1 MPSIPF
7 IAKPILTTR
16 DAIASHVRWKI
27 TLLMAARMREPLSER
42 ATHSIEH
49 PNHCSI
55 RRWLLSQ
62 YTLHMRQTP
71 EYQAVLRA
79 HDHFHR
85 EMLKVAALIND
96 GDYTAAETHLNSS
109 QSFQG
114 ASNSLAGAIM
124 ALDRL
129 TPPKQALRSKAS

>member
-1 MPSIPF
+1 MSSIPF

-27 TLLMAARMREPLSER
+27 TLLMAARMREPLTES
-42 ATHSIEH
+42 ATHSICH
-49 PNHCSI
+49 PDECGI

-62 YTLHMRQTP
+62 YALHLRQTP
-71 EYQAVLRA
+71 EYLAVLRA
-79 HDHFHR
+79 HEQFHR
-85 EMLKVAALIND
+85 EMLAIAALIEAGEFD
-96 GDYTAAETHLNSS
+96 AAETHLNSS
-109 QSFQG
+109 QTFQD

-129 TPPKQALRSKAS
+129 TLTSKAS

>member
-1 MPSIPF
+1 MSSIPF

-27 TLLMAARMREPLSER
+27 TLLMAARMREPLSDR

-49 PNHCSI
+49 PDECAI

-62 YTLHMRQTP
+62 YTLHLRQTP
-71 EYQAVLRA
+71 EYLVVLHA
-79 HDHFHR
+79 HEHFHR
-85 EMLKVAALIND
+85 EMLRVAALINA
-96 GDYTAAETHLNSS
+96 GDFDAAERQLNSS
-109 QSFQG
+109 EAFLT

-129 TPPKQALRSKAS
+129 TPRSMAS